1 MNKDDHVEQ
10 ALRRVTPRGA
20 GPGLRERV
28 LAAIGRELSADPL
41 ARWERR
47 LGLAVAASI
56 ALGIVLNVWAVRTD
70 RQCQARLY
78 GPPPIPRQIADLAET
93 VASVTD
99 AETGQ
104 RLERQ
109 LAAIWRSRKAE
120 LPYPPIDYSQFLRE
134 FEVVRKEPRHE
145 NLLEEGTETNRD
157 RRRRGDRDTSD
168 CQRRLGL
175 EDRLTA

>member
-1 MNKDDHVEQ
+1 MNADEHVEQ
-10 ALRRVTPRGA
+10 TLRRLTPCGA
-20 GPGLRERV
+20 GPELRGQV
-28 LAAIGRELSADPL
+28 LAGVGRELSAEP
-41 ARWERR
+41 ASRWQGK

-56 ALGIVLNVWAVRTD
+56 LLGIVLNVWAVRVD

-78 GPPPIPRQIADLAET
+78 GPRPVPRQIADLTET

-99 AETGQ
+99 AETGR

-109 LAAIWRSRKAE
+109 LAAIWRSREAE

-134 FEVVRKEPRHE
+134 FEVVRKEPPHE
-145 NLLEEGTETNRD
+145 DLLKEGTETNRD

-168 CQRRLGL
+168 CQRHLGL